1 MEALEALIYWS
12 LNSNEDTSEI
22 LQITVRESVERKT
35 ALDYSNS
42 DMWRWGRN
50 C

>member
-1 MEALEALIYWS
+1 MEALEALIYLI

-42 DMWRWGRN
+42 DM
-50 C
+50 